1 MPIKYNETGMDLV
14 NATPLLD
21 RVIDVNPSASEDMM
35 SEILSQKM
43 KMKATSMLNMVGVL
57 TPVTYYQAVA
67 DSSRVARR
75 HLRLGRTVGEY
86 VRHARQRPL
95 PLPTVRSPLL
105 PHAFYLQEP

>member
-43 KMKATSMLNMVGVL
+43 KMKAK
-57 TPVTYYQAVA
+57 
-67 DSSRVARR
+67 
-75 HLRLGRTVGEY
+75 
-86 VRHARQRPL
+86 
-95 PLPTVRSPLL
+95 
-105 PHAFYLQEP
+105 

>member
-67 DSSRVARR
+67 DSSNNYNVDASMPSDISYDTKKFIEIKV
-75 HLRLGRTVGEY
+75 LILMINT
-86 VRHARQRPL
+86 L
-95 PLPTVRSPLL
+95 NLL
-105 PHAFYLQEP
+105 LEE